1 MVLSLPYHLLFYC
14 LLLSVLLFGSLAIN
28 PRSWLHRMP
37 PAVRRKV
44 APRSNREKRQLLFTG
59 TPFLISLIA
68 YPVLYTVQLDADF
81 LKTLVIITGFFLAFD
96 LWDTLVLDLW
106 VFCRLT
112 PRFLRVPGTEKADY
126 SDRRYHIR
134 SGLKGL
140 VFLSIAALS
149 LSAFISLI
157 SVRGA

>member
-28 PRSWLHRMP
+28 PRAWLHRMP

-59 TPFLISLIA
+59 IPFLIVLIA
-68 YPVLYTVQLDADF
+68 YPVLYTVPLNAGH
-81 LKTLVIITGFFLAFD
+81 LKTFLIISAFFMAFD
-96 LWDTLVLDLW
+96 VWDTLVLDLW
-106 VFCRLT
+106 IFVRLT
-112 PRFLRVPGTEKADY
+112 PRFLCVPGTEKEDY

-140 VFLSIAALS
+140 IFLLIAACL
-149 LSAFISLI
+149 LSAIIALI
-157 SVRGA
+157 PVRGA